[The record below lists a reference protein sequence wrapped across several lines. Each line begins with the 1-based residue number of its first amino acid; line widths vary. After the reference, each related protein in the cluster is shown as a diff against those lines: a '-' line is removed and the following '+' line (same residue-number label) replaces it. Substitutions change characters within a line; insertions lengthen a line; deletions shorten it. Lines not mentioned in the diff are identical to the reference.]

1 MMENFALQRDNEFT
15 SYVRADSSKEV
26 E

>member
-15 SYVRADSSKEV
+15 SHVCADSSKEV

>member
-15 SYVRADSSKEV
+15 SHVRADSSKEV